1 MKNKTLFSIMF
12 AMCLAL
18 TPMFL
23 LTACDKGHVHVMEYH
38 PAVSATCE
46 TGGTVEYWHCKDCNK
61 NYSAEKDGKELED
74 ITTGALGHD
83 YKNYTYNAVDKTY
96 TGTCTHDASHLDTK
110 PAGLTEEYPYMVS
123 SEADFADLGIAD
135 DQATTTIYLKL
146 ADNIA
151 LTKGVVA
158 DRPFVLDL
166 NGKTLLLETTT
177 EQSMFTV
184 GSKNRTRVIEAEIKN
199 GTMKFVGKWSADRR
213 NLITCDYQSRLTIDG
228 VTGQSNK
235 YGITLWADA
244 QVNATNTKIYSYNEA
259 ISNNNLGQED
269 AINKNSMFV
278 ADNCEFV
285 STDDSAIFVG
295 GYMKLAI
302 NNSKITGKTGG
313 VHIMMGDI
321 AITNSEIKSGSEELT
336 ALKVP
341 NASLLKEQGT
351 NPADGAAVMIRADLY
366 YDKHIK
372 TNKLVLD
379 FAGTTFASSTGVA
392 VSVYQCNNASNYL
405 TGAEVEANTV
415 MNQAEYVKTI
425 LPGLGVNTKT
435 FEYVDGAINE
445 VTNA

>member
-1 MKNKTLFSIMF
+1 MKKKTLFSIMF
-12 AMCLAL
+12 AMCLAFA
-18 TPMFL
+18 PMFL

-123 SEADFADLGIAD
+123 SEADFVDLGIAD
-135 DQATTTIYLKL
+135 AQATTTIYLKL
-146 ADNIA
+146 TDDIA
-151 LTKGVVA
+151 LENPVVVK
-158 DRPFVLDL
+158 RPIVLDL
-166 NGKTLLLETTT
+166 NKKTISYTSSVMKTMINIGNVEGKEYKT
-177 EQSMFTV
+177 
-184 GSKNRTRVIEAEIKN
+184 IIKN
-199 GTMKFVGKWSADRR
+199 GNLTLNGTWTEGKC
-213 NLITCDYQSRLTIDG
+213 NLITCDYSSRVELID
-228 VTGQSNK
+228 VVGQSTK
-235 YGITLWADA
+235 YGITMWEDA
-244 QVNATNTKIYSYNEA
+244 QVTATNTKIYAELLA
-259 ISNNNLGQED
+259 VSNNNTGITKDARFIAED
-269 AINKNSMFV
+269 
-278 ADNCEFV
+278 CEFV
-285 STDDSAIFVG
+285 STGDTAIFVS
-295 GYMKLAI
+295 GYMTMVI
-302 NNSKITGKTGG
+302 NNSTIIGKTGG

-321 AITNSEIKSGSEELT
+321 KITNSTITAGDETLT
-336 ALKVP
+336 TLKTIT
-341 NASLLKEQGT
+341 AELLKQQGT
-351 NPADGAAVMIRADLY
+351 HSADGSAVMIRADLY
-366 YDKHIK
+366 YDKNVK

-435 FEYVDGAINE
+435 FEYVDGVISE

>member
-1 MKNKTLFSIMF
+1 MKRKTLFSIMF

-123 SEADFADLGIAD
+123 SEADFVDLGIAD

-146 ADNIA
+146 SDNIT
-151 LTKGVVA
+151 LTDQLKA
-158 DRPFVLDL
+158 KRPFVLDL
-166 NGKTLLLETTT
+166 NDKTLSLTTSAQKTLLTIGNVEGK
-177 EQSMFTV
+177 EYKAV
-184 GSKNRTRVIEAEIKN
+184 VKN
-199 GTMKFVGKWSADRR
+199 GELILDSTFTQGKG
-213 NLITCDYQSRLTIDG
+213 NLITCDYSSRVELIDIVGQSTKYG
-228 VTGQSNK
+228 VTM
-235 YGITLWADA
+235 WEDA
-244 QVNATNTKIYSYNEA
+244 QVSATRTKIYSSLMA
-259 ISNNNLGQED
+259 VSNNNTGITKDSRFIAED
-269 AINKNSMFV
+269 
-278 ADNCEFV
+278 CEFV
-285 STDDSAIFVG
+285 STDDTAIFVG

-341 NASLLKEQGT
+341 TTKEQLEVQGT
-351 NPADGAAVMIRADLY
+351 NAADGAAVMIRADLY
-366 YDKHIK
+366 YDANLK

-379 FAGTTFASSTGVA
+379 FTGTTFASSTGVA
-392 VSVYQCNNASNYL
+392 VSLYKCNDVKGTLAGVTDKS
-405 TGAEVEANTV
+405 TI
-415 MNQAEYVKTI
+415 MNQAEYVETI

-435 FEYVDGAINE
+435 FEYVDGAISE

>member
-1 MKNKTLFSIMF
+1 MKKKTLFSIMF

-151 LTKGVVA
+151 LTDQLKA
-158 DRPFVLDL
+158 KRPFVLDL
-166 NGKTLLLETTT
+166 NDKTLSLTTSAQKTLLTIGNVEGK
-177 EQSMFTV
+177 EYKAV
-184 GSKNRTRVIEAEIKN
+184 VKN
-199 GTMKFVGKWSADRR
+199 GELILDSTFTQGKG
-213 NLITCDYQSRLTIDG
+213 NLITCDYSSRVELIDIVGQSTKYG
-228 VTGQSNK
+228 VTM
-235 YGITLWADA
+235 WEDA
-244 QVNATNTKIYSYNEA
+244 QVSATRTKIYSSLMA
-259 ISNNNLGQED
+259 VSNNNTGITKDSRFIAED
-269 AINKNSMFV
+269 
-278 ADNCEFV
+278 CEFV
-285 STDDSAIFVG
+285 STDDTAIFVG

-336 ALKVP
+336 TLKVP

-366 YDKHIK
+366 YDANLK
-372 TNKLVLD
+372 TNKLMLD
-379 FAGTTFASSTGVA
+379 FTGTTFASSTGVA
-392 VSVYQCNNASNYL
+392 VSLYKCNDAKGTLAGVTDKS
-405 TGAEVEANTV
+405 TI
-415 MNQAEYVKTI
+415 MNQAGYVEKI

-435 FEYVDGAINE
+435 FEYVDGAISE